1 MFPKMTQPATA
12 ARCVRM
18 SWRFWILTAVV
29 LSTSG
34 CFLFG
39 SREPREASGS
49 SGSPVAN
56 ASYEQTLQSWVDASE
71 QDLVA
76 SWGVP
81 ERSQRLSDGAQAL
94 EYRRLDGDG
103 KLLCSTLFT
112 ADVSGVIRRW
122 AYRGSDCR
130 PPRLGDY
137 GGKS

>member
-1 MFPKMTQPATA
+1 MS
-12 ARCVRM
+12 
-18 SWRFWILTAVV
+18 SWRFWILAAA
-29 LSTSG
+29 LFSASG
-34 CFLFG
+34 CGLFG
-39 SREPREASGS
+39 GGEPRDGEGS
-49 SGSPVAN
+49 STPVAS
-56 ASYEQTLQSWVDASE
+56 ASYEQALQSWVDASE

-94 EYRRLDGDG
+94 EYRRLDRDG

-112 ADVSGVIRRW
+112 ADASGIIRRW

-137 GGKS
+137 GKS

>member
-1 MFPKMTQPATA
+1 MP
-12 ARCVRM
+12 
-18 SWRFWILTAVV
+18 WRFWILTAIL

-34 CFLFG
+34 CLFG
-39 SREPREASGS
+39 GHEPREGAGSGS
-49 SGSPVAN
+49 SAPVAS

-81 ERSQRLSDGAQAL
+81 DRSQRLSDGAQAL
-94 EYRRLDGDG
+94 EYRRVGGDG

-112 ADVSGVIRRW
+112 ADASGVVWRW

-137 GGKS
+137 GKS

>member
-1 MFPKMTQPATA
+1 
-12 ARCVRM
+12 M
-18 SWRFWILTAVV
+18 SWRPLILTAVL

-34 CFLFG
+34 CGLFG
-39 SREPREASGS
+39 GEPREVAGS
-49 SGSPVAN
+49 SGPIAN
-56 ASYEQTLQSWVDASE
+56 GSYEQTLQSWVDASE

-81 ERSQRLSDGAQAL
+81 DRSQRLTDGAQAL

-112 ADVSGVIRRW
+112 ADPAGTIRRW

-137 GGKS
+137 GKS

>member
-1 MFPKMTQPATA
+1 
-12 ARCVRM
+12 M
-18 SWRFWILTAVV
+18 SWRFWILTATL

-34 CFLFG
+34 CGLFG
-39 SREPREASGS
+39 GGEPREATGS
-49 SGSPVAN
+49 SNGPIAN
-56 ASYEQTLQSWVDASE
+56 AGYEQTLQSWVDASE

-81 ERSQRLSDGAQAL
+81 DRSQRLSDGAQAL
-94 EYRRLDGDG
+94 EYRRVDGEG

-112 ADVSGVIRRW
+112 ANAAGTIRRW

-137 GGKS
+137 GKS

>member
-1 MFPKMTQPATA
+1 
-12 ARCVRM
+12 M
-18 SWRFWILTAVV
+18 SFWRWWILAAA
-29 LSTSG
+29 LFSASG
-34 CFLFG
+34 CGLFG
-39 SREPREASGS
+39 GGGPREGEGASA
-49 SGSPVAN
+49 PVASV
-56 ASYEQTLQSWVDASE
+56 SYEQTLQSWVDASE

-81 ERSQRLSDGAQAL
+81 ERSQRLTDGAQAL

-112 ADVSGVIRRW
+112 ADASGIIRRW

>member
-1 MFPKMTQPATA
+1 MP
-12 ARCVRM
+12 
-18 SWRFWILTAVV
+18 WRFWMLTAI
-29 LSTSG
+29 LLATSG
-34 CFLFG
+34 CGLFG
-39 SREPREASGS
+39 GHEPREGAGSGS
-49 SGSPVAN
+49 SAPVAS

-81 ERSQRLSDGAQAL
+81 DRSQRLSDGAQAL
-94 EYRRLDGDG
+94 EYRRVDADG

-112 ADVSGVIRRW
+112 ADGSGIVRRW

-137 GGKS
+137 GKS

>member
-1 MFPKMTQPATA
+1 
-12 ARCVRM
+12 M
-18 SWRFWILTAVV
+18 SFWRWWILAAA
-29 LSTSG
+29 LFSASG
-34 CFLFG
+34 CGLFG
-39 SREPREASGS
+39 GGGQREGEGS
-49 SGSPVAN
+49 SAPVASV
-56 ASYEQTLQSWVDASE
+56 SYEQTLQSWVDASE

>member
-1 MFPKMTQPATA
+1 
-12 ARCVRM
+12 M
-18 SWRFWILTAVV
+18 SWRFWILTAVL

-34 CFLFG
+34 CGLFG
-39 SREPREASGS
+39 GRESREASGS
-49 SGSPVAN
+49 SGSPIAN

-81 ERSQRLSDGAQAL
+81 DRSQRLTNGAQAL

-112 ADVSGVIRRW
+112 ADASGKIQGW
-122 AYRGSDCR
+122 SYRGSNCR

-137 GGKS
+137 GKS

>member
-1 MFPKMTQPATA
+1 
-12 ARCVRM
+12 M
-18 SWRFWILTAVV
+18 SFWRWWILAAA
-29 LSTSG
+29 LFSASG
-34 CFLFG
+34 CGLFG
-39 SREPREASGS
+39 GGGPREGEGS
-49 SGSPVAN
+49 SAPVASV
-56 ASYEQTLQSWVDASE
+56 SYEQTLQSWVDASE

-81 ERSQRLSDGAQAL
+81 ERSQRLTDGAQAL